1 MANKIKQF
9 RYYNDGEA
17 LKEGYLSNN
26 SPSNAKGTDFITGDV
41 FKDCFPISQLGIQ
54 ALPGTRVLLNKA
66 ADQDYILIGQTGI
79 FELDLDNQT
88 EITSIQF
95 DAQSIA
101 TIAEIQ
107 NAVLLV
113 DIIYDDGEDE

>member
-9 RYYNDGEA
+9 RYYNDSEA
-17 LKEGYLSNN
+17 DKGTSSNN
-26 SPSNAKGTDFITGDV
+26 SPITARKTGFINGDI
-41 FKDCFPISQLGIQ
+41 FEDCFPISQLGIQ

-66 ADQDYILIGQTGI
+66 TDQDYILIGQTGI

-95 DAQSIA
+95 DERSMD
-101 TIAEIQ
+101 TIEKTT

-113 DIIYDDGEDE
+113 DIIYDDGED

>member
-17 LKEGYLSNN
+17 LKGYLSNN
-26 SPSNAKGTDFITGDV
+26 SPSNAKGTDFITGDI
-41 FKDCFPISQLGIQ
+41 FEDCFPISQLGIQ

-101 TIAEIQ
+101 TIAEVQ

-113 DIIYDDGEDE
+113 DIIYDNGEDE